1 VRTYSLFGWDK
12 LGRLGQPRFYWVS
25 VCPNSENGY
34 LEHLGQAR
42 GTALLVPRVPT
53 CKKLTWDTSEPY
65 IYSSVPTVPIVPS
78 KTQRRPHGALA
89 NTAPKS
95 VHGCDVPVTDIEESF
110 R

>member
-1 VRTYSLFGWDK
+1 MSQGFDSGGLIVRTYSLFGWDK

-25 VCPNSENGY
+25 VCPNPENGY

-53 CKKLTWDTSEPY
+53 
-65 IYSSVPTVPIVPS
+65 VPS